1 MIKSD
6 KRVKSKEDLLKVFEE
21 EGYTLSSGGGYYR
34 SFENGINFNME
45 MFDCCGKTMDEKC
58 TGARSVVGAWSWE
71 YSWLEDA
78 KSEIE
83 KAYDIWV
90 KEQEQK

>member
-6 KRVKSKEDLLKVFEE
+6 KRVKSKEDLLKVLEE
-21 EGYTLSSGGGYYR
+21 EEYNLSSGEGYYT
-34 SFENGINFNME
+34 SFTHSVNFNAD
-45 MFDCCGKTMDEKC
+45 MFFCCGKTMDERC
-58 TGARSVVGAWSWE
+58 EGARRYVSGWSWRD
-71 YSWLEDA
+71 SWLEDA

-83 KAYDIWV
+83 KAHNLWV